1 MHRKLLLWKDM
12 AIPNEPFVHFQIK
25 MLLNQIELLMS
36 KGLMVPS
43 KSDYKEIEWEN
54 KIDGV
59 WKY

>member
-1 MHRKLLLWKDM
+1 M